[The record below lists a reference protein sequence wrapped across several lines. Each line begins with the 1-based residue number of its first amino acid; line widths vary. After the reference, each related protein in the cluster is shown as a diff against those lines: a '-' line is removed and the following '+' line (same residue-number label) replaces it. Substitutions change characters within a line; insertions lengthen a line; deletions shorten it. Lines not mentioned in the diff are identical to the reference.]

1 MPAVNKTDGKRT
13 GSELVSS
20 DLDESY
26 SDIRESLKAI
36 QQQLQKLNLLEQLT
50 NDVKDLK
57 ASVQFNNSLIEVLKA
72 DNASLRNDVN
82 NLKRLTD
89 ELQHD
94 KVNMTNDI
102 LDLQCRSMRDNIIV
116 HGLAEVKNE
125 THQKSEELLKTFL
138 SGNLKMDVNEVEA
151 VHFSRVHRLGKAK
164 ADQQRPRPIVAKTI
178 DSKMK
183 YAVMSKGGELKGT
196 NYAIS
201 DQFPAEIMRRRRL
214 L

>member
-1 MPAVNKTDGKRT
+1 MPADNKPDGKRT
-13 GSELVSS
+13 RSELVSS

-57 ASVQFNNSLIEVLKA
+57 ASVEFNNSLIEVLKA
-72 DNASLRNDVN
+72 DNASLRTDVN

-89 ELQHD
+89 ELKHD

-138 SGNLKMDVNEVEA
+138 SGNLKMDVNEVELSTFPESIA
-151 VHFSRVHRLGKAK
+151 WVKPKLTSRGPVPSWPK
-164 ADQQRPRPIVAKTI
+164 PST
-178 DSKMK
+178 
-183 YAVMSKGGELKGT
+183 LK
-196 NYAIS
+196 
-201 DQFPAEIMRRRRL
+201 
-214 L
+214 

>member
-1 MPAVNKTDGKRT
+1 MTVEELETYIDAFYHKNIMPADNKPDGKRT
-13 GSELVSS
+13 RSELVSS

-57 ASVQFNNSLIEVLKA
+57 ASVEFNNSLIEVLKA
-72 DNASLRNDVN
+72 DNASLRTDVN

-116 HGLAEVKNE
+116 HGLAEVKN
-125 THQKSEELLKTFL
+125 
-138 SGNLKMDVNEVEA
+138 
-151 VHFSRVHRLGKAK
+151 
-164 ADQQRPRPIVAKTI
+164 
-178 DSKMK
+178 
-183 YAVMSKGGELKGT
+183 
-196 NYAIS
+196 
-201 DQFPAEIMRRRRL
+201 
-214 L
+214 

>member
-1 MPAVNKTDGKRT
+1 MPADNKPDGKRT
-13 GSELVSS
+13 RSELVSS

-57 ASVQFNNSLIEVLKA
+57 ASVEFNNSLIEVLKA
-72 DNASLRNDVN
+72 DNASLRTDVN

-102 LDLQCRSMRDNIIV
+102 LDLQCRSMRHNIIV

-138 SGNLKMDVNEVEA
+138 SGNLKMDVNEVELSTFPESIA
-151 VHFSRVHRLGKAK
+151 WVKPKLTSRGPVPSWPK
-164 ADQQRPRPIVAKTI
+164 PST
-178 DSKMK
+178 
-183 YAVMSKGGELKGT
+183 LK
-196 NYAIS
+196 
-201 DQFPAEIMRRRRL
+201 
-214 L
+214 